1 MKYIFQTNFLNL
13 LILIII
19 ISVISIWSA
28 NRLTEWNTDYG
39 LYYAGSYFLEENY
52 NLYDQ
57 FFSHKGPLYF
67 LFLKFI
73 GYIIGWGTF
82 QAYLSLIITI
92 LFFYIPLYFLLI
104 SQRLKA
110 ISLIAGTLLSLCLL
124 YRQDSNAS
132 LSFFQSGFLLMSFWL
147 LVNNSKNFIK
157 LSISYVL
164 YICSILI
171 RVDTIVYFPVYIL
184 SLILINYPISII
196 TLIKNLFIWL
206 VLSICIFSSLLLI
219 FNFNISS
226 YIIHNFE
233 FNLWYS
239 VKISSCNSLSCT
251 LANYI
256 YRPTAFGIVT
266 GSLLIIPIF
275 LLLPL
280 LKISFFELLL
290 SFKNIL
296 QNNGVKRH
304 IDTNIYGLIFLSI
317 GLITWFLT
325 ASDRNYH
332 VLILLVPLIFFY
344 IINFRKFN
352 SLQCKLL
359 ILVSTFGLIVI
370 LSYPAYKIYKDP
382 TCLFS
387 PYCSSSNM
395 KEYSDS
401 INFLKSLPDE
411 SVTVVGGDGWLYFFS
426 NKKPSRSIN
435 DLWLY
440 TFDDYFITAGLKK
453 QHEKIL
459 KMKQGEKFLIYNRL
473 ADQSNTKNQLLKQIL
488 NKSELIQRHKFY
500 SVYKI
505 K

>member
-1 MKYIFQTNFLNL
+1 MKYFFQTKFLNL
-13 LILIII
+13 FNLFII
-19 ISVISIWSA
+19 ISVISIWST
-28 NRLTEWNTDYG
+28 NHLTEWNTDYG
-39 LYYAGSYFLEENY
+39 LYYAGSYFLDENY
-52 NLYDQ
+52 NLYDE

-67 LFLKFI
+67 LFLKII

-82 QAYLSLIITI
+82 QAYLSLIVTI
-92 LFFYIPLYFLLI
+92 LIFYIPLYFLLV

-147 LVNNSKNFIK
+147 LLNNSKNFTK

-171 RVDTIVYFPVYIL
+171 KVDTIVYFPVYIL
-184 SLILINYPISII
+184 ALILTNHPISIN
-196 TLIKNLFIWL
+196 TLIKNFFIWL
-206 VLSICIFSSLLLI
+206 VLSVCLFLSLLSI

-226 YIIHNFE
+226 YVIHNFE

-239 VKISSCNSLSCT
+239 VKISSCHSLACT

-256 YRPTAFGIVT
+256 HRPTAFAIIT

-275 LLLPL
+275 LLAPV
-280 LKISFFELLL
+280 LKISFFAVLLF
-290 SFKNIL
+290 FKNLL
-296 QNNGVKRH
+296 QDKGIKLH
-304 IDTNIYGLIFLSI
+304 IDSNIYGLILLSI

-344 IINFRKFN
+344 IINFRTFN

-359 ILVSTFGLIVI
+359 IFVSTFCLIT
-370 LSYPAYKIYKDP
+370 LLFYPAYKIYKDP
-382 TCLFS
+382 NCLFS

-395 KEYSDS
+395 KEYSES
-401 INFLKSLPDE
+401 IYFLKNLPDE
-411 SVTVVGGDGWLYFFS
+411 SVTILGGDGWLYFFS
-426 NKKPSRSIN
+426 NKKPTRSIN

-440 TFDDYFITAGLKK
+440 ISDDYFITTGLKK
-453 QHEKIL
+453 QHNKIL
-459 KMKQGEKFLIYNRL
+459 KMNEGEKFLIYNRL
-473 ADQSNTKNQLLKQIL
+473 ADQSNSKNKFLKQIL
-488 NKSELIQRHKFY
+488 NKSEFIRRHKFY
-500 SVYKI
+500 SIYQI